1 VGYSNEGRMLVKKM
15 GVDDVVENHLAEKL
29 VFYVL
34 QIDNLSS
41 AAANILKQT
50 ALSRGTDAVIHRDVI
65 TGKIQNSSVV
75 ISGTK
80 KEFKY
85 ISDSLKNQPFQ
96 LGDISNKILELVS
109 FLDKR
114 SHTKIMGVLN
124 ITPDSFSDGGLY
136 LRPEDAIKRIEEMIG
151 EGAEIID
158 IGGESSRPGAEPIG
172 EEEELKR
179 VIPVID
185 AIKKKKVRF
194 SIDTYRSKVAQ
205 EALKRGAEFVNDI
218 SGMRFDKNMVK
229 VVSDYNARVIIMH
242 MKGTPKNM
250 QRNPVYE
257 DVIDEI
263 MNFFAE
269 RIVFCEKN
277 GVKRENIILDPGIG
291 FGKRLE
297 DNLKILKNLIEF
309 RSFGTPV
316 MIGASR
322 KSFIKGITGAPV
334 DERLAGSLA
343 AVSEAFLQGID
354 YVRVHDVKETK
365 QYLDVISAIEES
377 I

>member
-1 VGYSNEGRMLVKKM
+1 MGYSNEGRMLVKKM

-29 VFYVL
+29 VFYVF

>member
-1 VGYSNEGRMLVKKM
+1 MGYSNEGRMLVKKM

-29 VFYVL
+29 VFYVF

-114 SHTKIMGVLN
+114 NHTKIIGVLN

-250 QRNPVYE
+250 QRNPGYE

-277 GVKRENIILDPGIG
+277 GLKRENIILDPGIG

>member
-1 VGYSNEGRMLVKKM
+1 MGYSNEGRMLVKKM

-29 VFYVL
+29 VFYVF

-85 ISDSLKNQPFQ
+85 ISDSLKNQAFQ

-250 QRNPVYE
+250 QRNPGYE

-277 GVKRENIILDPGIG
+277 GLKRENIILDPGIG

>member
-29 VFYVL
+29 VFYVF

-85 ISDSLKNQPFQ
+85 ISDSLKNQAFQ

-114 SHTKIMGVLN
+114 NHTKIIGVLN

>member
-29 VFYVL
+29 VFYVF

-85 ISDSLKNQPFQ
+85 ISDSLKNQAFQ

-114 SHTKIMGVLN
+114 NHTKIIGVLN

-250 QRNPVYE
+250 QRNPGYE

-277 GVKRENIILDPGIG
+277 GLKRENIILDPGIG

>member
-1 VGYSNEGRMLVKKM
+1 MGYSNEGRMLVKKM

-29 VFYVL
+29 VFYVF

-114 SHTKIMGVLN
+114 NHTKIIGVLN

-277 GVKRENIILDPGIG
+277 GLKRENIILDPGIG

>member
-1 VGYSNEGRMLVKKM
+1 MGYSNEGRMLVKKM

-85 ISDSLKNQPFQ
+85 ISDSLKNQAFQ

-114 SHTKIMGVLN
+114 NHTKIIGVLN

-250 QRNPVYE
+250 QRNPGYE

-277 GVKRENIILDPGIG
+277 GLKRENIILDPGIG

>member
-1 VGYSNEGRMLVKKM
+1 MGYSNEGRMLVKKM

-29 VFYVL
+29 VFYVF

-85 ISDSLKNQPFQ
+85 ISDSLKNQAFQ

-114 SHTKIMGVLN
+114 NHTKIIGVLN

-250 QRNPVYE
+250 QRNPGYE

-277 GVKRENIILDPGIG
+277 GLKRENIILDPGIG

>member
-1 VGYSNEGRMLVKKM
+1 M
-15 GVDDVVENHLAEKL
+15 GVDEAVENHLAEKL
-29 VFYVL
+29 TFYVL

-80 KEFKY
+80 KEFEY

-96 LGDISNKILELVS
+96 LGYILNKILDLIS

-114 SHTKIMGVLN
+114 NRTEIMGVLN

-136 LRPEDAIKRIEEMIG
+136 LHPEDAIKRIEEMIE

-185 AIKKKKVRF
+185 AIKGKKIRF
-194 SIDTYRSKVAQ
+194 SIDTYRSRVAQ
-205 EALKRGAEFVNDI
+205 EALKGGAEIVNDI
-218 SGMRFDKNMVK
+218 SGMRFDKNMAK

-250 QRNPVYE
+250 QENPIYK
-257 DVIDEI
+257 DVVDEI
-263 MNFFAE
+263 MDFFTE
-269 RIVFCEKN
+269 KIDFCEKN
-277 GVKRENIILDPGIG
+277 GIKRENIILDPGIG

-309 RSFGTPV
+309 RSFGIPV
-316 MIGASR
+316 LIGASR
-322 KSFIKGITGAPV
+322 KSFIKGITNAPV
-334 DERLAGSLA
+334 NERLAGSLA
-343 AVSEAFLQGID
+343 AVSEAFLQGIN

>member
-1 VGYSNEGRMLVKKM
+1 MGYSNEGRMLVKKM

-29 VFYVL
+29 VFYVF

-85 ISDSLKNQPFQ
+85 ISDSLKNQAFQ

-114 SHTKIMGVLN
+114 NHTKIIGVLN

-277 GVKRENIILDPGIG
+277 GLKRENIILDPGIG

>member
-85 ISDSLKNQPFQ
+85 ISDSLKNQAFQ

-114 SHTKIMGVLN
+114 NHTKIIGVLN

-250 QRNPVYE
+250 QRNPGYE

-277 GVKRENIILDPGIG
+277 GLKRENIILDPGIG

>member
-1 VGYSNEGRMLVKKM
+1 MLVKKM

-277 GVKRENIILDPGIG
+277 GLKRENIILDPGIG

>member
-1 VGYSNEGRMLVKKM
+1 MGYSNEGRMLVKKM

-29 VFYVL
+29 VFYVF

-277 GVKRENIILDPGIG
+277 GLKRENIILDPGIG